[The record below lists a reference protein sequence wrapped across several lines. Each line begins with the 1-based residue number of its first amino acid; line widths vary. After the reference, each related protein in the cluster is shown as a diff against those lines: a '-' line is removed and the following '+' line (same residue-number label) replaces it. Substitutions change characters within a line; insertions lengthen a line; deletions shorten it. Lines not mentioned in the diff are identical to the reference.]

1 MFSKIIISQPANP
14 EYLKDWFDYD
24 RETITGL
31 YLLSVDYPPLIINQN
46 QSTKFFHKKPTH
58 TEFDCATIVLT
69 TQPTH
74 QVNQKTYYLLAT
86 DVRYECA
93 QLNGEQ
99 NLTHNLVLTGKVD
112 VINALMEN
120 LIKTHRNYQDINF
133 DQLDT
138 LITTSN
144 DQQTIKAYRK
154 LTKWFL
160 PDQASHLNIF
170 KLFEHNQKA
179 QTISKNLNLK
189 KIIAFYYKSQALL
202 QGGN

>member
-14 EYLKDWFDYD
+14 EYLKDWFDYEH
-24 RETITGL
+24 ETITGL
-31 YLLSVDYPPLIINQN
+31 YLLSVDYPPLILNQN

-58 TEFDCATIVLT
+58 GEFDCATIILI
-69 TQPTH
+69 TQPTN

-86 DVRYECA
+86 DVRYQCA
-93 QLNGEQ
+93 QLDGEQ
-99 NLTHNLVLTGKVD
+99 HLTHNLVLAGKVD
-112 VINALMEN
+112 VINALMKN
-120 LIKTHRNYQDINF
+120 LIKTHQNYQDINF

-138 LITTSN
+138 LISTSS

-170 KLFEHNQKA
+170 KLLEHNQKA